1 VKRSALGSIIRQ
13 GERRSLHEFTT
24 QGGRK
29 NKDFPGVKSASYRSH
44 LQRAFRR
51 HAPGAE
57 DRRLGEVM
65 KLRRDQCGGERQN
78 TGVNVHVSMDENRK
92 RVERGSLKK
101 KGSLL

>member
-1 VKRSALGSIIRQ
+1 
-13 GERRSLHEFTT
+13 
-24 QGGRK
+24 
-29 NKDFPGVKSASYRSH
+29 
-44 LQRAFRR
+44 
-51 HAPGAE
+51 
-57 DRRLGEVM
+57 M